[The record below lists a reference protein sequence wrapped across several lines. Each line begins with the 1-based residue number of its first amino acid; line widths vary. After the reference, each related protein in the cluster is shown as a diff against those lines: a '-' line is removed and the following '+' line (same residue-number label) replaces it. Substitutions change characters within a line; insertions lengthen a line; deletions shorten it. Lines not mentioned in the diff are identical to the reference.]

1 MEDCL
6 HVRTIMLRNK
16 SRLLNNQIIR
26 RIIKDFN
33 AHRNE
38 IQNAPSASHRPCRI
52 NVSEH
57 SLEIYG
63 HNNDPELSRRGL
75 IHLLC
80 VNLSEEI
87 SIRNNWYLFS

>member
-1 MEDCL
+1 
-6 HVRTIMLRNK
+6 MLTEMK
-16 SRLLNNQIIR
+16 SKMLPQLPIGHAESTFQ
-26 RIIKDFN
+26 
-33 AHRNE
+33 
-38 IQNAPSASHRPCRI
+38 S
-52 NVSEH
+52 

-63 HNNDPELSRRGL
+63 HNNDPELSRGL